1 VGFDPQGSCS
11 LGWIQADLVPPRC
24 FVTVAVKV
32 AMMSPAERDCELI
45 TDLAAKS
52 AVLRE
57 PQMMR
62 VARLTP
68 AD

>member
-11 LGWIQADLVPPRC
+11 LGWIQADLVPPRR
-24 FVTVAVKV
+24 FVTVAVEL
-32 AMMSPAERDCELI
+32 AMMSPAQRDRELV
-45 TDLAAKS
+45 TNFAAKS
-52 AVLRE
+52 PILRE

-62 VARLTP
+62 VAGLTC